1 MKGLNS
7 LSSNISLKMN
17 KIIAAALTYFAMAN
31 NVSKIDRDLGWVQ
44 GQGRTGIFVEIFLDL
59 ISPES

>member
-1 MKGLNS
+1 
-7 LSSNISLKMN
+7 MN

-44 GQGRTGIFVEIFLDL
+44 GQGRSGIFVEIFLDL